1 MNNFDIKFNTNYS
14 NGENDEKQSKKVS
27 FTLTFIMREHSMS
40 LGHYVIFP
48 SLEHRELILMPK
60 YKFNEYEKR
69 FEELSE
75 KIHLSKKEKED
86 DIKPKNRKYYVSE
99 EEIQETKK
107 LRSII
112 SHSHVFSMSG
122 YETSVTLPYKY
133 IEMLQIKVD
142 FLTFVQTDT
151 NEFLVIN
158 PADAW
163 MYSANSY
170 FNSSEPKAFFNKIKR
185 AI

>member
-1 MNNFDIKFNTNYS
+1 MNNFDIRFQTNYS
-14 NGENDEKQSKKVS
+14 DDEKNPKKIS
-27 FTLTFIMREHSMS
+27 FTLTFMMREHSLS

-48 SLEHRELILMPK
+48 SLDHRELILMPK
-60 YKFNEYEKR
+60 YKFNDYEKR
-69 FEELSE
+69 FLELSE
-75 KIHLSKKEKED
+75 KIQLSEKEKSD

-99 EEIQETKK
+99 EEILEAKK

-112 SHSHVFSMSG
+112 SHSHVFAMSG

-133 IEMLQIKVD
+133 VEMLQVKD
-142 FLTFVQTDT
+142 EFLTFVQTDE

-163 MYSANSY
+163 MFSANSY
-170 FNSSEPKAFFNKIKR
+170 FNSSDSKPFFNRIKKV
-185 AI
+185 I